1 MYCLS
6 VCVCVWLC
14 LCVSCFIFNCFYTK
28 FGTLLS
34 PFTLCRSQKR
44 NPKFRSTITKRGTT
58 TKWTHTRIIW
68 HPMLVS
74 RSSQRLLVATLCCNW
89 MERFHSQKII
99 PCTDTITRPCIT
111 RTIMRPAWT
120 RQRSFRR
127 WQHLTKIWPWVCI
140 CISMEAAALALAWS
154 TWCQWRSVGYPFP
167 PKVPAL
173 SFIYFRL
180 QFHFG
185 YNETILFS
193 WWHIET
199 VAGLIG
205 SMIAIFLLALL
216 YEGLK
221 YYREY
226 LFWKT
231 YNLLEYRP
239 VTGPQ
244 RNPEAPR
251 LPPPAAAAPSPV
263 QWVSYGYA
271 GSSFFSS
278 VQFRFVLFCVHLPWS
293 VPVPVRR
300 RLL

>member
-1 MYCLS
+1 MDAHAHAHHHAPNVELIDHS
-6 VCVCVWLC
+6 LHMTHG
-14 LCVSCFIFNCFYTK
+14 SGMDT
-28 FGTLLS
+28 TTLS
-34 PFTLCRSQKR
+34 PPLVTPHGKAAMDMSMHEHAHHHHAG
-44 NPKFRSTITKRGTT
+44 GTGT
-58 TKWTHTRIIW
+58 G
-68 HPMLVS
+68 
-74 RSSQRLLVATLCCNW
+74 
-89 MERFHSQKII
+89 MEH
-99 PCTDTITRPCIT
+99 
-111 RTIMRPAWT
+111 MM
-120 RQRSFRR
+120 
-127 WQHLTKIWPWVCI
+127 
-140 CISMEAAALALAWS
+140 SMA
-154 TWCQWRSVGYPFP
+154 
-167 PKVPAL
+167 
-173 SFIYFRL
+173 
-180 QFHFG
+180 FHFG

-263 QWVSYGYA
+263 QPTMLSINHLYQTLLHVLQVTLSFLLMLIFMTYNVWLCLMVVLGAGVGY
-271 GSSFFSS
+271 F
-278 VQFRFVLFCVHLPWS
+278 LFCWKKS
-293 VPVPVRR
+293 VIVDVTEHCH
-300 RLL
+300 